1 MWANDT
7 NYTVIK
13 NGIVVVSGSGPAI
26 RVADNKLIIRDGPKD
41 TPPLVLTRAEASR
54 RLRHVIM
61 VGNAGGFL
69 TVPALH
75 WLRDTNTALSMLDFD
90 GRVVFANGA
99 PGPDRPSLR
108 RAQAL
113 VCSGIAPETAVAIAR
128 EILRVKLA
136 GETRVA
142 KIMGR
147 GCERRNRQAR
157 RGDRP

>member
-1 MWANDT
+1 MWANDDAS
-7 NYTVIK
+7 YAIIK
-13 NGIVVVSGSGPAI
+13 NGIVVVSGTGPAI
-26 RVADNKLIIRDGPKD
+26 RVADNKLVIRDGPKD

-90 GRVVFANGA
+90 GRVVFANG
-99 PGPDRPSLR
+99 PRGPDQPALR

-128 EILRVKLA
+128 EILRVQLA
-136 GETRVA
+136 GEAQVIKLLDRSDTA
-142 KIMGR
+142 DGR
-147 GCERRNRQAR
+147 RQAA
-157 RGDRP
+157 GD